1 MDMPT
6 VAHHIDEPPSRGKR
20 PPHGEP
26 VIDRTLSLLSCFSD
40 DKRELTLGELSARS
54 GIPLSSTLR
63 LAQGLL
69 KWGALERLPSG
80 EFVVGI
86 KLWEVASLAPR
97 GHGVREI
104 ALPFLEDLYEVSRH
118 HVLLAVLDGREAIL
132 IERLSSRRA
141 PAVAYR
147 LGGRLPLRS
156 TAVGRV
162 LLAAQPKRLRET
174 TLALPL
180 DQDFKVEQLGPTDAL
195 RLELNE
201 VSRLGYSIVRRTLP
215 SKTVSLAAP
224 IFGANRKVAA
234 AVSILAP
241 DGAFSPE
248 AALPALRATA
258 RSISR
263 ALGYQPPGI
272 DGIHSQPD
280 RRSEER
286 RVGKECPV

>member
-1 MDMPT
+1 MDMPAE
-6 VAHHIDEPPSRGKR
+6 VQPPRPAPTRGKR
-20 PPHGEP
+20 PPRGEP
-26 VIDRTLSLLSCFSD
+26 VIDRALSLLNCFSD
-40 DKRELTLGELSARS
+40 DRRELSLGELSARS

-69 KWGALERLPSG
+69 KWGALERLPG
-80 EFVVGI
+80 GDFVIGVR
-86 KLWEVASLAPR
+86 LWEVASLAPR

-118 HVLLAVLDGREAIL
+118 HVLLAVQDGREAIL

-162 LLAAQPKRLRET
+162 LLAAQPTPEREA

-180 DQDFKVEQLGPTDAL
+180 DEDFQVENLGSIEAL
-195 RLELNE
+195 RLELKD
-201 VSRLGYSIVRRTLP
+201 VARLGYSVVRRTQP
-215 SKTVSLAAP
+215 SHTISLAAP
-224 IFGANRKVAA
+224 VFGANRQVAA

-241 DGAFSPE
+241 DGAFTPDV
-248 AALPALRATA
+248 ALPALRATA

-263 ALGYQPPGI
+263 ALGYHPPGI
-272 DGIHSQPD
+272 DGIRSQPD
-280 RRSEER
+280 RESR
-286 RVGKECPV
+286 

>member
-1 MDMPT
+1 MRTDAPIAGTPPT
-6 VAHHIDEPPSRGKR
+6 RGKR
-20 PPHGEP
+20 PPRGEP
-26 VIDRTLSLLSCFSD
+26 VIDRTLSLLNCFSD

-80 EFVVGI
+80 EFVIGVR
-86 KLWEVASLAPR
+86 LWEVASLAPR
-97 GHGVREI
+97 GHGVREL

-118 HVLLAVLDGREAIL
+118 HVLLAVLDGQEAIL

-162 LLAAQPKRLRET
+162 LLAGQSSTVREAMLAQ
-174 TLALPL
+174 PL
-180 DQDFKVEQLGPTDAL
+180 DQDFQVEQLGSTDEL
-195 RLELNE
+195 RRELHD
-201 VSRLGYSIVRRTLP
+201 VARLGYSVVRRTVP
-215 SKTVSLAAP
+215 SHTVSLAAP
-224 IFGANRKVAA
+224 ILGADRKVAA

-248 AALPALRATA
+248 VALPALRATA

-263 ALGYQPPGI
+263 ALGFHPPGI
-272 DGIHSQPD
+272 DGIRSQPD
-280 RRSEER
+280 RDTR
-286 RVGKECPV
+286 

>member
-1 MDMPT
+1 MDMPAE
-6 VAHHIDEPPSRGKR
+6 VQPPSPAPTRGKR
-20 PPHGEP
+20 PPRGEP
-26 VIDRTLSLLSCFSD
+26 VIDRTLSLLNCFSD
-40 DKRELTLGELSARS
+40 DRRELSLGELSALS

-80 EFVVGI
+80 EFVIGVR
-86 KLWEVASLAPR
+86 LWEVASLAPR

-162 LLAAQPKRLRET
+162 LLAAQSEPSREE

-180 DQDFKVEQLGPTDAL
+180 DQDFRVEDLGSIESL
-195 RLELNE
+195 RLELKH
-201 VSRLGYSIVRRTLP
+201 VARLGYSVVRRTQP
-215 SKTVSLAAP
+215 SHTISVAAP
-224 IFGANRKVAA
+224 VFGANRSVAA

-241 DGAFSPE
+241 DGAFTPE
-248 AALPALRATA
+248 VALPALRATA

-263 ALGYQPPGI
+263 ALGYHPPGI
-272 DGIHSQPD
+272 DGIRSQPD
-280 RRSEER
+280 REGR
-286 RVGKECPV
+286 

>member
-1 MDMPT
+1 MRTDAPIAGTPPT
-6 VAHHIDEPPSRGKR
+6 RGKR
-20 PPHGEP
+20 PPRGEP
-26 VIDRTLSLLSCFSD
+26 VIDRTLSLLNCFSD

-80 EFVVGI
+80 EFVIGVR
-86 KLWEVASLAPR
+86 LWEVASLAPR
-97 GHGVREI
+97 GHGVREL

-118 HVLLAVLDGREAIL
+118 HVLLAVLDGQEAIL

-162 LLAAQPKRLRET
+162 LLAGQPSTVREAMLAQ
-174 TLALPL
+174 PL
-180 DQDFKVEQLGPTDAL
+180 DQDFQVEQLGSTDEL
-195 RLELNE
+195 RRELHD
-201 VSRLGYSIVRRTLP
+201 VARLGYSVVRRTVP
-215 SKTVSLAAP
+215 SHTVSLAAP
-224 IFGANRKVAA
+224 ILGADRKVAA

-248 AALPALRATA
+248 VALPALRATA

-263 ALGYQPPGI
+263 ALGFHPPGI
-272 DGIHSQPD
+272 DGIRSQPD
-280 RRSEER
+280 RDTR
-286 RVGKECPV
+286 